1 MLRIHRIHAFSDN
14 YIWVIADDKHAWVVD
29 PGDAS
34 PVIEFLEAHQLFLIG
49 ILLTHWHGDHQG
61 GVEDLCTRYP
71 ELQII
76 GSKKALKG
84 PSRPVVE
91 GDMVEVLGALFRAIE
106 VPGHTLDHIAFFSD
120 SDLFETPVAF
130 TGDTLFVAGCGRL
143 FEGTAENM
151 FESLQKLD
159 QLPSNTAIYCAHE
172 YTQANAAFALSV
184 EPQNKALQARAK
196 EIDRLRASGLPTVP
210 TSIGRERET
219 NPFVRVHS
227 AHLQETLELSGGD
240 PVAVFAETRRR
251 KDHF

>member
-14 YIWVIADDKHAWVVD
+14 YIWVIADDDSAWVVD

-34 PVIEFLEAHQLFLIG
+34 PVIEFLGAHQLSLIG

-91 GDMVEVLGALFRAIE
+91 GDIVEVLGALFRAIE

-159 QLPSNTAIYCAHE
+159 QLPGNTAIYCAHE
-172 YTQANAAFALSV
+172 YTLANLKYATIAEPENLEIQKRLAKV
-184 EPQNKALQARAK
+184 E
-196 EIDRLRASGLPTVP
+196 ELRSKQYATVP
-210 TSIGRERET
+210 TTLVMERLT
-219 NPFVRVHS
+219 NPFLRAKDAS
-227 AHLQETLELSGGD
+227 ELAARRLQ
-240 PVAVFAETRRR
+240 
-251 KDHF
+251 KDNF

>member
-76 GSKKALKG
+76 GSKKTLKG

-159 QLPSNTAIYCAHE
+159 QLPGSTAIYCAHE
-172 YTQANAAFALSV
+172 YTLANLKYATLAEPENLEIQKRLAKV
-184 EPQNKALQARAK
+184 E
-196 EIDRLRASGLPTVP
+196 ELRSQQCATVP
-210 TSIGRERET
+210 TTLVMERLT
-219 NPFVRVHS
+219 NPFLR
-227 AHLQETLELSGGD
+227 AKDALEL
-240 PVAVFAETRRR
+240 AARRLQ
-251 KDHF
+251 KDNF

>member
-14 YIWVIADDKHAWVVD
+14 YIWVIADDASAWAVD

-34 PVIEFLEAHQLFLIG
+34 PVIKFLETHQLSLIG

-71 ELQII
+71 GLRII
-76 GSKKALKG
+76 GSKKSLKG

-91 GDMVEVLGALFRAIE
+91 GEMVEVLGALFRVIE
-106 VPGHTLDHIAFFSD
+106 VPGHTLDHVAFFSD
-120 SDLFETPVAF
+120 SDLFEIPVAF

-159 QLPSNTAIYCAHE
+159 QLPGNTAIYCAHE
-172 YTQANAAFALSV
+172 YTLANLKYATIAEPENPDIQKRLAKV
-184 EPQNKALQARAK
+184 E
-196 EIDRLRASGLPTVP
+196 ELRSKHYATVP
-210 TSIGRERET
+210 TTLVMERLT
-219 NPFVRVHS
+219 NPFLRAKDAS
-227 AHLQETLELSGGD
+227 ELAARRLQ
-240 PVAVFAETRRR
+240 
-251 KDHF
+251 KDNF

>member
-14 YIWVIADDKHAWVVD
+14 YIWVIADDKNAWVVD

-34 PVIEFLEAHQLFLIG
+34 PVIEFLEAHQLALIG

-61 GVEDLCTRYP
+61 GVEDLCTCYP

-91 GDMVEVLGALFRAIE
+91 GEMVEVLGALFRAIE

-159 QLPSNTAIYCAHE
+159 QLPDNTAIYCAHE
-172 YTQANAAFALSV
+172 YTLANLKYATIAEPENLEIQTLLVKV
-184 EPQNKALQARAK
+184 E
-196 EIDRLRASGLPTVP
+196 ELRSKQYATVP
-210 TSIGRERET
+210 TTLVMERLT
-219 NPFVRVHS
+219 NPFLRAKDAS
-227 AHLQETLELSGGD
+227 ELAARRLQ
-240 PVAVFAETRRR
+240 
-251 KDHF
+251 KDNF